1 MEKIKKL
8 LKKCIYKIETAM
20 TLTTEQEFTD
30 WAEPFILSF
39 AKKCLPTKYVQI
51 KVKNDP

>member
-1 MEKIKKL
+1 MEKIKKQ

-30 WAEPFILSF
+30 WAELFILSF
-39 AKKCLPTKYVQI
+39 AKRSLPTKYVQI
-51 KVKNDP
+51 KAKNDP